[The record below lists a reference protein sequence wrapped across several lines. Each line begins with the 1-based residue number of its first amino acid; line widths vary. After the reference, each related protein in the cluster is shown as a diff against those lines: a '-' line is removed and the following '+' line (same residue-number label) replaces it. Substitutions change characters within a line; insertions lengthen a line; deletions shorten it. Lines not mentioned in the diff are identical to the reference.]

1 MLLLPDETKPPAVLM
16 KLISQDNQYTAMSL
30 KIRDDYVQNIN
41 VHKITNYHGMI
52 CNGMI
57 WGQKNIRFFLFNCK
71 STGKKTPHEF
81 CDPPFLL
88 LFTLPHSA
96 HSTPGRKF
104 RELIG
109 KW

>member
-57 WGQKNIRFFLFNCK
+57 
-71 STGKKTPHEF
+71 
-81 CDPPFLL
+81 
-88 LFTLPHSA
+88 
-96 HSTPGRKF
+96 
-104 RELIG
+104 
-109 KW
+109 